1 MILLTSFLLTG
12 CIKVVIRVNEDGSGT
27 YEMAIAMSPTQIQQ
41 MNTEEPDPDLQ
52 GILNLMDEPVTD
64 QESGITFSAKERIEN
79 AQRWTYII
87 AQIPDLD
94 HWGQIQSASERVFGP
109 DEDVEE
115 SDVLGVALQQPIV
128 TREGNQLRVDLAVPD
143 YTSGSEE
150 ENNEAMAMLQK
161 IITWA
166 IEIDLAG
173 DLIDHNG
180 QIDSLT
186 GHPVWFLDL
195 ASPEPMDIYAVSEVK

>member
-1 MILLTSFLLTG
+1 
-12 CIKVVIRVNEDGSGT
+12 
-27 YEMAIAMSPTQIQQ
+27 
-41 MNTEEPDPDLQ
+41 MNAEEPDPDLQ